1 MTRHTLAALALALLL
16 AGCASNEPAGSGG
29 TVTETVAES
38 ETSGAE
44 PSSSGSGAVGGGGF
58 AEIPDLVDDV
68 QPSVV
73 AVAVEDGEGSGVI
86 WDADGI
92 VVTNNH
98 VVEDAEEVEV
108 VLANGDRV
116 EGSVRARDPL
126 TDLAVLEVDAAS
138 LPAATFSDE
147 LPRVGELAVALGN
160 PLGFENTV
168 TAGIISGVHR
178 AIPATGNDAQALV
191 DLIQTDAAISPG
203 NSGGALVNRGG
214 EVIGVNLA
222 YIPPDTG
229 AVAIGFAIPSATVSD
244 VVRQLLED
252 GEAEHAYLGVRPA
265 ELTPQ
270 LAERFGVDAERG
282 VLVTSVVD
290 GSAADEAGIAEGDVI
305 VAVEGESMRRV
316 EDLLALLRTRSPG
329 DVVTVTID
337 RDGEQRDVDVE
348 LADRPQ

>member
-1 MTRHTLAALALALLL
+1 VTRNALAALLVALVL
-16 AGCASNEPAGSGG
+16 AGCASSATQESA
-29 TVTETVAES
+29 TVTETRS
-38 ETSGAE
+38 GTETSPVDPAA
-44 PSSSGSGAVGGGGF
+44 SGSGDADGTFGD
-58 AEIPDLVDDV
+58 IPELVDDV

-73 AVAVEDGEGSGVI
+73 AVGVEGGEGSGVI

-98 VVEDAEEVEV
+98 VVERADEVEV

-116 EGSVRARDPL
+116 DASVRARDPL
-126 TDLAVLEVDAAS
+126 TDLAVLEVEASS
-138 LPAATFSDE
+138 LPAARFSEE

-168 TAGIISGVHR
+168 TAGIVSGIHR
-178 AIPATGNDAQALV
+178 AIPATGSDAPALV

-203 NSGGALVNRGG
+203 NSGGALVNGEG
-214 EVIGVNLA
+214 EVIGINLA
-222 YIPPDTG
+222 YLPPATG

-244 VVRQLLED
+244 VVGQLLED
-252 GEAEHAYLGVRPA
+252 GRAEHAYLGIRPA

-270 LAERFGVDAERG
+270 LTERFGVEAERG
-282 VLVTSVVD
+282 ILVASVVE
-290 GSAADEAGIAEGDVI
+290 GSASDEAGIEPGDVI
-305 VAVEGESMRRV
+305 VAVDGAPMRRV

-329 DVVTVTID
+329 EVVTLTID
-337 RDGEQRDVDVE
+337 RNGERIEIEVE

>member
-1 MTRHTLAALALALLL
+1 MIRLVVAALAIAVALG
-16 AGCASNEPAGSGG
+16 GCASSDPEGA
-29 TVTETVAES
+29 TTLTETVTQTETDGGS
-38 ETSGAE
+38 EPAA
-44 PSSSGSGAVGGGGF
+44 SGSGSRDGGGF
-58 AEIPDLVDDV
+58 AEIPDLVDEV

-73 AVAVEDGEGSGVI
+73 AVAVEGGEGSGVI

-98 VVEDAEEVEV
+98 VVEGTDDVEV
-108 VLANGDRV
+108 VLANGERV

-126 TDLAVLEVDAAS
+126 TDLAVLDVDAMS
-138 LPAATFSDE
+138 LPAASFSDE

-168 TAGIISGVHR
+168 TAGIVSGLHR
-178 AIPATGNDAQALV
+178 AIPGAGNDAPALV

-203 NSGGALVNRGG
+203 NSGGALVNREG
-214 EVIGVNLA
+214 EVVGVNLA

-244 VVRQLLED
+244 VVGQLLED
-252 GEAEHAYLGVRPA
+252 GEAQHAYLGVRPA

-270 LAERFGVDAERG
+270 LAERFGAEAERG
-282 VLVTSVVD
+282 VLVVSVVE
-290 GSAADEAGIAEGDVI
+290 GSAADEAGIEAGDVL
-305 VAVEGESMRRV
+305 VAVADEPMRRV

-337 RDGEQRDVDVE
+337 RDGEQREIEVE
-348 LADRPQ
+348 LDDRPS